1 MAAPGFVLVCTTVDS
16 STHECLT
23 SAWMQAPSLLP
34 AMTIA
39 EAALIAAAYALVWGI
54 AYVIVLAMDVA
65 DAV

>member
-1 MAAPGFVLVCTTVDS
+1 
-16 STHECLT
+16 
-23 SAWMQAPSLLP
+23 MQAPSLLP